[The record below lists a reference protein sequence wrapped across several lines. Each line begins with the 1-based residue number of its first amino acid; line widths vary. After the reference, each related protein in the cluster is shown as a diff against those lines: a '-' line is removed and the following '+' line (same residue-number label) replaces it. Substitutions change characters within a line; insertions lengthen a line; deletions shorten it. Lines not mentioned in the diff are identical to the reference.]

1 MLLDIHIPGTYVTGD
16 PHTKSEHFTYG
27 FVLGPLHDQFHEQVG
42 CVGFH

>member
-1 MLLDIHIPGTYVTGD
+1 MLLDIHIPGSYVTGD